1 MWSSLSQ
8 CSITSTSVLVGLSLS
23 AGAEHFLEPS
33 KYPQCLEAIIA
44 PLKHMA
50 KFAQLAPSGSRHGM
64 WAVNC
69 SVADEDMVA
78 GAEDVD
84 ELVVVCRAGPIT
96 CSKLNG
102 L

>member
-1 MWSSLSQ
+1 VS
-8 CSITSTSVLVGLSLS
+8 VGLSSS
-23 AGAEHFLEPS
+23 AGAGCFLEPS

-44 PLKHMA
+44 PLKHMV
-50 KFAQLAPSGSRHGM
+50 KVAQLAPSGLRRGM
-64 WAVNC
+64 WVVNC

-96 CSKLNG
+96 CSKLSR